1 MGRGDVLFN
10 LGAWGVLYT
19 YTPELYPV
27 RFRAAGSG
35 WAAAAGRLG
44 GIAAPSAVALLLQRQ
59 SGFDA
64 IFAMFAGVMAAVV
77 VLILVLGEETRGRT
91 LEDISHQP

>member
-1 MGRGDVLFN
+1 M
-10 LGAWGVLYT
+10 
-19 YTPELYPV
+19 

-77 VLILVLGEETRGRT
+77 VLILVLGEETRGRKT
-91 LEDISHQP
+91 SAANFEKPFGAAKQAA

>member
-1 MGRGDVLFN
+1 
-10 LGAWGVLYT
+10 
-19 YTPELYPV
+19 
-27 RFRAAGSG
+27 
-35 WAAAAGRLG
+35 
-44 GIAAPSAVALLLQRQ
+44 VALLLQRQ